1 MKTTTDH
8 AHAAWATATK
18 DQALTPLLTAL
29 GEAIATAP
37 STEKD
42 FTPTKHMALFA
53 HRIAEED
60 KAERGSAAAGKGWPR
75 AMSYARWKGEWHVT
89 NHDLTVYSRFD
100 MWLHRYCAASPN
112 NQADTFTSRVWTAL
126 ENKRLTQAY
135 DRYHANGG
143 LKRTHCHLLQKLL
156 WQIDT
161 TRGDWHSLYVQ
172 GKRPFGDSAIEQSIF
187 EEAGLPMPWAKND
200 GSDWDPMTPE
210 QEEQAWDLFDELAF
224 AAPDAA
230 ALACES
236 LPLQA

>member
-8 AHAAWATATK
+8 AKTAWE
-18 DQALTPLLTAL
+18 QAIKGKTLTPLLLAI

-42 FTPTKHMALFA
+42 FTPTNHMADFA
-53 HRIAEED
+53 RRIASSE
-60 KAERGSAAAGKGWPR
+60 KAGRRFPK
-75 AMSYARWKGEWHVT
+75 AMSYERWAGEWHVT
-89 NHDLTVYSRFD
+89 NLDCDVFSTFD
-100 MWLHRYCAASPN
+100 MWLHRYCAESPN
-112 NQADTFTSRVWTAL
+112 NQADHFTRRVWAAL
-126 ENKRLTQAY
+126 ENKRMTQAY

-161 TRGDWHSLYVQ
+161 SRGDWHSLYVQ

-187 EEAGLPMPWAKND
+187 EAAGLPMPWAKTD

-230 ALACES
+230 ALACQC
-236 LPLQA
+236 LPPLLIA